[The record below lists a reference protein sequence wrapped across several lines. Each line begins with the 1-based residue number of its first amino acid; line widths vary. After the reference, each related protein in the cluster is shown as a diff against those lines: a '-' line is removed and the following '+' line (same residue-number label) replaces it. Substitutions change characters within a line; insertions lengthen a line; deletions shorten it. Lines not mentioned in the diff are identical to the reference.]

1 MNMNISSN
9 TFITQPLEQFEIIY
23 LGSIA
28 GIPVNNS
35 LIYLIF
41 VYLTIRFFFGLALYN
56 LRLVPYNLQIFVEQI
71 YNFVFGL
78 VKQQIG
84 VSGYPYFP
92 IIFTLFL
99 FILVSNL
106 VGMSLY
112 SFTLT
117 SHVTVAFTLSFSF
130 FLSIVIVGILIQ
142 KAKFVDTF
150 IPAGAPKILKPFLI
164 GVEIIS
170 YFSRPFSLGIRLF
183 ANMMA
188 GHTLL
193 AILANFTFV
202 ISKKNFLVSLI
213 PFFLIVAIVGL
224 EAMIAGLQA
233 YVFTVLVC
241 IYLNDSIHGSH

>member
-1 MNMNISSN
+1 M
-9 TFITQPLEQFEIIY
+9 FFYQPLEQFEILY

-28 GIPVNNS
+28 GIPINNS

-41 VYLTIRFFFGLALYN
+41 VYLIIRFFFGLALYN
-56 LRLVPYNLQIFVEQI
+56 ARVVPLNLQIFIEQI
-71 YNFVFGL
+71 YNFVFGI
-78 VKQQIG
+78 VKQQIN

-92 IIFTLFL
+92 VIFSLFL
-99 FILVSNL
+99 FILTANL

-130 FLSIVIVGILIQ
+130 FIAIIIVGILIQ
-142 KAKFVDTF
+142 KASFVNTF
-150 IPAGAPKILKPFLI
+150 IPSGAPAALKPFLI
-164 GVEIIS
+164 GIEIIS
-170 YFSRPFSLGIRLF
+170 YFSRPLSLGIRLF

-193 AILANFTFV
+193 AILANFAFL
-202 ISKKNFLVSLI
+202 ISKKNFIISLI

>member
-1 MNMNISSN
+1 MNSLFN
-9 TFITQPLEQFEIIY
+9 FQPLEQFEIVF
-23 LGSIA
+23 LGNFA
-28 GIPVNNS
+28 GIPINNS
-35 LIYLIF
+35 LIYLII
-41 VYLTIRFFFGLALYN
+41 VYLVIRFLFGLVFVN
-56 LRLVPYNLQIFVEQI
+56 MRLIPYNLQTFVEQI

-78 VKQQIG
+78 VKQQIN
-84 VSGYPYFP
+84 VSGFAYFP
-92 IIFTLFL
+92 VIFTLFL
-99 FILVSNL
+99 FILIANL

-130 FLSIVIVGILIQ
+130 FISIVLVGSLIQ
-142 KAKFVDTF
+142 KASFVNTF
-150 IPAGAPKILKPFLI
+150 IPSGAPKILKPFLI
-164 GVEIIS
+164 GIEVIS

-183 ANMMA
+183 ANLMA

-202 ISKKNFLVSLI
+202 ISKKNVLVTIL
-213 PFFLIVAIVGL
+213 PFVLIVVIVGL
-224 EAMIAGLQA
+224 EAMIAVLQA

>member
-1 MNMNISSN
+1 MNISSN

>member
-1 MNMNISSN
+1 MNSLFN
-9 TFITQPLEQFEIIY
+9 FQPLEQFEIVF
-23 LGSIA
+23 LGNLA
-28 GIPVNNS
+28 GIPINNS
-35 LIYLIF
+35 LIYLII
-41 VYLTIRFFFGLALYN
+41 VYLVIRFLFGLVFVN
-56 LRLVPYNLQIFVEQI
+56 MRLIPYNLQTFVEQI

-78 VKQQIG
+78 VKQQIN
-84 VSGYPYFP
+84 VSGFAYFP
-92 IIFTLFL
+92 VIFTLFL
-99 FILVSNL
+99 FILIANL

-130 FLSIVIVGILIQ
+130 FISIVLVGILIQ
-142 KAKFVDTF
+142 KASFVNTF
-150 IPAGAPKILKPFLI
+150 IPSGAPKILKPFLI
-164 GVEIIS
+164 GIEVIS

-183 ANMMA
+183 ANLMA

-202 ISKKNFLVSLI
+202 ISKKNVLVTIL
-213 PFFLIVAIVGL
+213 PFVLIVVIVGL
-224 EAMIAGLQA
+224 EAMIAVLQA

>member
-1 MNMNISSN
+1 MIINM
-9 TFITQPLEQFEIIY
+9 TFFQPLEQFEIIY

-28 GIPVNNS
+28 GIPINNS

-41 VYLTIRFFFGLALYN
+41 VYLIIRFFFGLALFN
-56 LRLVPYNLQIFVEQI
+56 LRIIPLNLQIFIEQI
-71 YNFVFGL
+71 YNFVFSI
-78 VKQQIG
+78 VKQQINT
-84 VSGYPYFP
+84 SGYPYFP
-92 IIFTLFL
+92 VIFSLFL
-99 FILVSNL
+99 FILTANL

-117 SHVTVAFTLSFSF
+117 SHVTIAFTLSFSF
-130 FLSIVIVGILIQ
+130 FIAIIIVGILIQ
-142 KAKFVDTF
+142 KASFVNTF
-150 IPAGAPKILKPFLI
+150 IPSGAPQALKPFLI
-164 GVEIIS
+164 AIEIMS
-170 YFSRPFSLGIRLF
+170 YFSRPLSLGIRLF

-193 AILANFTFV
+193 AILANFTFL
-202 ISKKNFLVSLI
+202 ISKKNFVISLL
-213 PFFLIVAIVGL
+213 PFIIIVAIVGL

>member
-1 MNMNISSN
+1 MWLV
-9 TFITQPLEQFEIIY
+9 QPLEQFEIIF
-23 LGSIA
+23 LGTLG
-28 GIPVNNS
+28 GIPIHNS

-41 VYLTIRFFFGLALYN
+41 VFLIIRFLFGIVLFN
-56 LRLVPYNLQIFVEQI
+56 LRIIPYNLQIVIEQI
-71 YNFVFGL
+71 YSFVFGL
-78 VKQQIG
+78 VKQQINT
-84 VSGYPYFP
+84 SGYAYFP

-117 SHVTVAFTLSFSF
+117 SHVTIAFTLSFSF
-130 FLSIVIVGILIQ
+130 FIAIVTTGIYIQ
-142 KAKFVDTF
+142 KAAFVNTF
-150 IPAGAPKILKPFLI
+150 IPSGAPKALKPFII
-164 GVEIIS
+164 GIEILS

-183 ANMMA
+183 ANLMA

-193 AILANFTFV
+193 AILANFTFL
-202 ISKKNFLVSLI
+202 ISKKNIIITLL
-213 PFFLIVAIVGL
+213 PFILIVLIVGL
-224 EAMIAGLQA
+224 EAMIAALQA

>member
-1 MNMNISSN
+1 MLY
-9 TFITQPLEQFEIIY
+9 QPLEQFEI
-23 LGSIA
+23 LFFGNVRN
-28 GIPVNNS
+28 IPITNS

-41 VYLTIRFFFGLALYN
+41 VYLIIRFFFGLVFFDNKLI
-56 LRLVPYNLQIFVEQI
+56 PYNLQIFVEQI

-78 VKQQIG
+78 VKQQIN

-92 IIFTLFL
+92 LIFTLFL
-99 FILVSNL
+99 FILTANL

-117 SHVTVAFTLSFSF
+117 SHVTIAFTLSFSF
-130 FLSIVIVGILIQ
+130 FISIVLVGILIQ
-142 KAKFVDTF
+142 KASFVNTF
-150 IPAGAPKILKPFLI
+150 IPSGAPKILKPFII
-164 GVEIIS
+164 GIEIVS

-183 ANMMA
+183 ANLMA

-193 AILANFTFV
+193 AILANFTFL
-202 ISKKNFLVSLI
+202 ISKKSVIITII
-213 PFFLIVAIVGL
+213 PFVLIVAIVGL
-224 EAMIAGLQA
+224 EAMIAALQA